1 MLDLADAGLKV
12 SQFVTRKIDRLVNGW
27 QVLEEGVPSV
37 LADLPGFVDK
47 DALWFVLGQGR
58 KETRFECLD
67 LMPHLLVAGT
77 TGSGK
82 SVFLNVLLASL
93 LVRHGPD
100 SLRIGLVDP
109 KMVEFAMYRSL
120 PHLLGGVMYRS
131 LPHLLGGV
139 IPDDIEGASVLM
151 AGAVDQMQKRL
162 ELFVRMGVKDLA
174 SYNKVSKEKLP
185 RWVLVVD
192 EFADLIMASKKD
204 KVTKGFGESFERDIV
219 RIAQKARATGIHLV
233 LSTQKPIVKVVD
245 TLLKGNIPS
254 RVAFKVANRM
264 DSKVILDEDGAE
276 RLMGKGDMLFKSV
289 MDPDLEHLQGVYL
302 NDSDLR
308 RVIAG
313 RV

>member
-120 PHLLGGVMYRS
+120 PHLLGGV
-131 LPHLLGGV
+131 

-174 SYNKVSKEKLP
+174 SYNKVSRDKLP

-254 RVAFKVANRM
+254 RVAFKVANRT

>member
-1 MLDLADAGLKV
+1 MLDLLDAGLKV

-27 QVLEEGVPSV
+27 QVLEGGDIPSV
-37 LADLPGFVDK
+37 LSDLPGTEDR
-47 DALWFVLGQGR
+47 DALWFVLGRGR

-67 LMPHLLVAGT
+67 HMPHLLVAGT

-109 KMVEFAMYRSL
+109 KMVEFAMYRDL
-120 PHLLGGVMYRS
+120 PHLLW
-131 LPHLLGGV
+131 GV
-139 IPDDIEGASVLM
+139 IPDDVEGASVLM

-162 ELFVRMGVKDLA
+162 ELFVRMGVKDLS

-204 KVTKGFGESFERDIV
+204 REAKGYGESFERDIV

>member
-109 KMVEFAMYRSL
+109 KMVEFA
-120 PHLLGGVMYRS
+120 MYRS

-254 RVAFKVANRM
+254 RVAFKVANRT